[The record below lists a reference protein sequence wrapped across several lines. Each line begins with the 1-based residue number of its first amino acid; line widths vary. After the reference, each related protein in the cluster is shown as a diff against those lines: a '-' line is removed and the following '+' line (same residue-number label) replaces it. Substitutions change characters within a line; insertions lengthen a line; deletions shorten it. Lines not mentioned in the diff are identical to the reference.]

1 MKGNNKIHGISN
13 NITGQE
19 DIINNKMLITSKD
32 KYGYAEEY
40 IIVEFDDPKDNILL
54 SYSLSNS
61 LDDIKI
67 AIFNRTGLNIKIEK
81 AKWTMNS
88 YLSVSVKHLMN
99 KNQVTYSMTTYIE
112 GKVKIITIN
121 MRVGDNWFIT
131 RYAEHKGKCYH
142 WDYFDTLEKLKRFIE
157 YYLSRE
163 DEEDDD

>member
-1 MKGNNKIHGISN
+1 MDEISELKLDEHQFE
-13 NITGQE
+13 TT
-19 DIINNKMLITSKD
+19 KS

-40 IIVEFDDPKDNILL
+40 IVVELDDPKDNILL

-67 AIFNRTGLNIKIEK
+67 AIFNRTGLNVKIEK
-81 AKWTMNS
+81 AKWILNS
-88 YLSVSVKHLMN
+88 FLSVNVKHLMN
-99 KNQVTYSMTTYIE
+99 INHVTYSMTTYLE
-112 GKVKIITIN
+112 GKVRIITIN

-157 YYLSRE
+157 NYLNS
-163 DEEDDD
+163 EDDD